1 MIKKQT
7 TMLDTV
13 GPHTVKKFELIESYV
28 KEWSLKLLNYSECRT
43 LIYIDCMSNRGE
55 YIYNGEKILGSGPRV
70 VKILND
76 FARGYPD
83 KKNTNYF

>member
-28 KEWSLKLLNYSECRT
+28 KEWSLKLLNYSEC
-43 LIYIDCMSNRGE
+43 
-55 YIYNGEKILGSGPRV
+55 
-70 VKILND
+70 
-76 FARGYPD
+76 
-83 KKNTNYF
+83 